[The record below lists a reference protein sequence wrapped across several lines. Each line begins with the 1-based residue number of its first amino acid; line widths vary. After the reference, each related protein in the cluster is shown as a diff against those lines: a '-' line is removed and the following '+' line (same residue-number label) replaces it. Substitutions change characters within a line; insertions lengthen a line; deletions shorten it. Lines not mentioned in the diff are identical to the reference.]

1 MTHRRTRVK
10 VCGLTTEEE
19 VELAVDA
26 GVDAVGFVVDVPVD
40 THRELTVERAHELA
54 KTVPP
59 FVTSVAVTMDKSAA
73 EAGAVYRDVAADVLQ
88 IHDSDFTGGGELR
101 SHGVNLLQKTPL
113 TGEPPEEA
121 DAYIVDSEGER
132 GRGGTG
138 ETADWN
144 AAAEFVDRSSRP
156 VVLAGGLTPD
166 NVAEAIEEVEPYG
179 VDVSSGV
186 ERGNRKDRELMEEFV
201 TEVRRTD
208 G

>member
-1 MTHRRTRVK
+1 MTGMRTRVK

-19 VELAVDA
+19 VAAAVDA

-40 THRELTVERAHELA
+40 THREVSVERAHELA
-54 KTVPP
+54 QTVPP
-59 FVTSVAVTMDKSAA
+59 FVTSVAVTMPSTSS

-88 IHDSDFTGGGELR
+88 IHSSGFTGGGELR
-101 SHGVNLLQKTPL
+101 SHGVTVLQKAELEGDTPVD
-113 TGEPPEEA
+113 A
-121 DAYIVDSEGER
+121 DAYIVDSEGEE

-138 ETADWN
+138 ETADWTL
-144 AAAEFVDRSSRP
+144 AREFVEDSSLP

-186 ERGNRKDRELMEEFV
+186 ERRDEKDPGLVREFV
-201 TEVRRTD
+201 DEVR
-208 G
+208 GAEG